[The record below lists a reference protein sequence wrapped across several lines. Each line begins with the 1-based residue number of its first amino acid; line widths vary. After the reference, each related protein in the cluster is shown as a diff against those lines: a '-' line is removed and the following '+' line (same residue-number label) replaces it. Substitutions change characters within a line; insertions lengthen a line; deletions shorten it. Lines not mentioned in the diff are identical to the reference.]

1 MKEVRLMDA
10 EPYID
15 ENTTLYHGDCLVEM
29 NKIQDDSVDLVLCDL
44 PTARRKWDT
53 VIDINELWKHYR
65 RIEKKPSAL
74 SCCSGSNRSRVC
86 WSRPLRLV

>member
-29 NKIQDDSVDLVLCDL
+29 NKIQDDSVDLVLISLRHDD
-44 PTARRKWDT
+44 A
-53 VIDINELWKHYR
+53 
-65 RIEKKPSAL
+65 
-74 SCCSGSNRSRVC
+74 SGT
-86 WSRPLRLV
+86 P

>member
-15 ENTTLYHGDCLVEM
+15 ENTTLYHDCLVEM

-44 PTARRKWDT
+44 PTARRNGT
-53 VIDINELWKHYR
+53 
-65 RIEKKPSAL
+65 P
-74 SCCSGSNRSRVC
+74 
-86 WSRPLRLV
+86 

>member
-1 MKEVRLMDA
+1 MNSADEPTNDIIPTYDVKTRQKQRKKNELIMKVRLMDA

-44 PTARRKWDT
+44 PARR
-53 VIDINELWKHYR
+53 N
-65 RIEKKPSAL
+65 A
-74 SCCSGSNRSRVC
+74 SGT
-86 WSRPLRLV
+86 P